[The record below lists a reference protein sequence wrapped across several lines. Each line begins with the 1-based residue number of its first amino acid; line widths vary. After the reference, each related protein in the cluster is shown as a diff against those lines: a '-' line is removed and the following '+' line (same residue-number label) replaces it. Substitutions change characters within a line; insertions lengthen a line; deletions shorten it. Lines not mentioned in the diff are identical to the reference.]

1 MWTGIGMRFPVR
13 GAILA
18 PVKILAA
25 ELMTSAAA
33 PEGFPAHALPEVAVI
48 GRSNVGKSSLINRIT
63 GRRSLARASATPGKT
78 RLLNFFRVARPE
90 GEIVLVD
97 LPGYGYAKVSRVER
111 HGWQA
116 LIERYLERRDN
127 LRLAILLQD
136 VRRDP
141 GPDEIDLLPWL
152 AARGVPV
159 VGAATKVDR
168 LSARERG
175 ARLAA
180 LTAAGLPIEWIP
192 TSGRTGEGVDALWAA
207 IDRAIRG
214 DRAVPAG
221 SPGSFY
227 ERPTRA

>member
-13 GAILA
+13 VAILA
-18 PVKILAA
+18 AVKILAA
-25 ELMTSAAA
+25 ELLTSAAG
-33 PEGFPAHALPEVAVI
+33 PEGFPAHDLPEVAII

-78 RLLNFFRVARPE
+78 RLLNFFRVLRPE
-90 GEIVLVD
+90 GEVVLVD
-97 LPGYGYAKVSRVER
+97 LPGYGYAKVSKQER
-111 HGWQA
+111 RGWQK
-116 LIERYLERRDN
+116 LIESYLEGRAS

-168 LSARERG
+168 LGARERA
-175 ARLAA
+175 ARLRA
-180 LTAAGLPIEWIP
+180 LVAAGLPIEWIA
-192 TSGRTGEGVDALWAA
+192 TSGRTGEGVEALWAA
-207 IDRAIRG
+207 IDEA
-214 DRAVPAG
+214 
-221 SPGSFY
+221 
-227 ERPTRA
+227 TRAAD

>member
-13 GAILA
+13 VAILA
-18 PVKILAA
+18 VVKILAA
-25 ELMTSAAA
+25 ELLTSAAG
-33 PEGFPAHALPEVAVI
+33 PEGFPEHDLPEVAII

-78 RLLNFFRVARPE
+78 RLLNFFRVLRPE
-90 GEIVLVD
+90 GEVVLVD
-97 LPGYGYAKVSRVER
+97 LPGYGYAKVSKQER
-111 HGWQA
+111 RGWQK
-116 LIERYLERRDN
+116 LIESYLEGRAS

-168 LSARERG
+168 LGARERA
-175 ARLAA
+175 ARLRA
-180 LTAAGLPIEWIP
+180 LVAAGLPIEWIA
-192 TSGRTGEGVDALWAA
+192 TSGRTGEGVEALWAA
-207 IDRAIRG
+207 IDEA
-214 DRAVPAG
+214 
-221 SPGSFY
+221 
-227 ERPTRA
+227 TRAAD

>member
-18 PVKILAA
+18 AVKILAA
-25 ELMTSAAA
+25 ELLTSAAG
-33 PEGFPAHALPEVAVI
+33 PEGFPAHDLPEIAII

-78 RLLNFFRVARPE
+78 RLLNFFRVRRPE
-90 GEIVLVD
+90 GEVVLVD
-97 LPGYGYAKVSRVER
+97 LPGYGYAKVSKHER
-111 HGWQA
+111 RGWQQ
-116 LIERYLERRDN
+116 LIERYLEGRPN

-152 AARGVPV
+152 AARGVRV

-168 LSARERG
+168 LGARERA
-175 ARLAA
+175 ARLRA
-180 LTAAGLPIEWIP
+180 LAGAGLPVAWIA

-207 IDRAIRG
+207 IDRAI
-214 DRAVPAG
+214 A
-221 SPGSFY
+221 
-227 ERPTRA
+227 EQI

>member
-13 GAILA
+13 VAILA
-18 PVKILAA
+18 VVKILAA
-25 ELMTSAAA
+25 ELLTSAAG
-33 PEGFPAHALPEVAVI
+33 PEGFPEHDLPEVAII

-78 RLLNFFRVARPE
+78 RLLNFFRVLRPE
-90 GEIVLVD
+90 GEVVLVD
-97 LPGYGYAKVSRVER
+97 LPGYGYAKVSKQER
-111 HGWQA
+111 RGWQK
-116 LIERYLERRDN
+116 LIESYLEGRAS

-168 LSARERG
+168 LGARERA
-175 ARLAA
+175 ARLRA
-180 LTAAGLPIEWIP
+180 LVAAGLPIEWIA
-192 TSGRTGEGVDALWAA
+192 TSGRTGEGVEALWAA
-207 IDRAIRG
+207 IDEA
-214 DRAVPAG
+214 
-221 SPGSFY
+221 
-227 ERPTRA
+227 TRAAA

>member
-13 GAILA
+13 VAILA

-25 ELMTSAAA
+25 ELLTSAAA
-33 PEGFPAHALPEVAVI
+33 PEGFPAHALPEVAI
-48 GRSNVGKSSLINRIT
+48 LGRSNVGKSSLINRIT
-63 GRRSLARASATPGKT
+63 ARRSLARASATPGKT
-78 RLLNFFRVARPE
+78 RLLNFFRVVRPE
-90 GEIVLVD
+90 GEVVLVD
-97 LPGYGYAKVSRVER
+97 LPGYGYAKVSRAER
-111 HGWQA
+111 RSWQA
-116 LIERYLERRDN
+116 LVERYLERRAN

-168 LSARERG
+168 LSARERS

-180 LTAAGLPIEWIP
+180 LAAAGLPLPWIP
-192 TSGRTGEGVDALWAA
+192 TSGRTGEGADAIWAA
-207 IDRAIRG
+207 IDRAIAEG
-214 DRAVPAG
+214 
-221 SPGSFY
+221 
-227 ERPTRA
+227 